1 MTNKCQ
7 QFRLMRRKKNKE
19 FNNITIERVG
29 SKGKSIGTA
38 DDGKTIIIDGGAP
51 GDLVNILTTKQR
63 KSYYQGKITEFHKY
77 SDIRTKP
84 KCEHFGICGGCK
96 WQHIKYEEQL
106 KFKEVEVKNNLL
118 RIGNLTLPKITPI
131 KGAANNYF
139 YRNKMEYSFS
149 DSRWLSLEEIKSKKI
164 IKEKNALGFHIPGMW
179 NKVVDINKCWLQV
192 DITNTLRNS
201 IKDFSIKNN
210 IPFFNHSSQTGDLR
224 TLMIR
229 TTSTNEVM
237 VLVQFYSDNK
247 KNRELLL
254 DFLIEEFPKINSLLY
269 VVNNKAND
277 TIYDQEVKTYY
288 GNSFITEK
296 MEGLEFKINAKSFYQ
311 TNSDQAYELYKIVRE
326 ISDLKSTDIVYDLYT
341 GTGTIALFISKN
353 VKKVVGIEAVPD
365 AIAAAKENAINNKIL
380 NTDFHVG
387 DMKSVFNNDFI
398 KLNGNPDVIITDP
411 PRDGMHKKVIQQ
423 IKNISPKKI
432 VYVSCN
438 SATQARD
445 LELLKDEYNIINLQ
459 AVDMFPQTHHVE
471 NVVLLKKK

>member
-77 SDIRTKP
+77 SDIRTNP

-179 NKVVDINKCWLQV
+179 NKVVDINKCWLQE

>member
-1 MTNKCQ
+1 
-7 QFRLMRRKKNKE
+7 MRRKKNKE
-19 FNNITIERVG
+19 FDNITIERVG

-51 GDLVNILTTKQR
+51 GDIVNILTTKQR

-77 SDIRTKP
+77 SDIRTQP
-84 KCEHFGICGGCK
+84 KCEHFGVCGGCK
-96 WQHIKYEEQL
+96 WQHITYSEQL
-106 KFKEVEVKNNLL
+106 KFKEDEVKNNLV
-118 RIGNLTLPKITPI
+118 RIGNLKLPKITPI
-131 KGAANNYF
+131 KGAINSYF

-164 IKEKNALGFHIPGMW
+164 IKQKNALGFHIPGMW
-179 NKVVDINKCWLQV
+179 NKVVDINKCWLQE

-201 IKDFSIKNN
+201 IKNFSINNN
-210 IPFFNHSSQTGDLR
+210 IPFFNHSNQTGDLR

-229 TTSTNEVM
+229 TTSTEEVM
-237 VLVQFYSDNK
+237 VLLQFYSDNK

-254 DFLIEEFPKINSLLY
+254 DFLIEQFPNINSLLY

-277 TIYDQEVKTYY
+277 TIYDQEVKTYF

-326 ISDLKSTDIVYDLYT
+326 ISNLKKTDIVYDLYT

-365 AIAAAKENAINNKIL
+365 AIDAAKENAINNKIL

-387 DMKSVFNNDFI
+387 DMKSVLNDEFI

-432 VYVSCN
+432 IYVSCN

-445 LELLKDEYNIINLQ
+445 LELLKDHYNIMNSQ

>member
-1 MTNKCQ
+1 
-7 QFRLMRRKKNKE
+7 MRRKKNKE

-77 SDIRTKP
+77 SDIRTNP

-179 NKVVDINKCWLQV
+179 NKVVDINKCWLQE

>member
-77 SDIRTKP
+77 SDIRTNP

-149 DSRWLSLEEIKSKKI
+149 DSRWLSLDEIKSKKI

-179 NKVVDINKCWLQV
+179 NKVVDINKCWLQD

>member
-19 FNNITIERVG
+19 FNNITIERIG

-38 DDGKTIIIDGGAP
+38 DDGKTIIIEGGAP

-77 SDIRTKP
+77 SDIRTNP

-139 YRNKMEYSFS
+139 YRNRMEYSFS

-459 AVDMFPQTHHVE
+459 AVDMFPHTHHVE

>member
-77 SDIRTKP
+77 SDIRTTP

-224 TLMIR
+224 TLTIR

>member
-1 MTNKCQ
+1 VTNKCQ

-77 SDIRTKP
+77 SDIRTNP

>member
-77 SDIRTKP
+77 SDIRTTP

>member
-1 MTNKCQ
+1 
-7 QFRLMRRKKNKE
+7 MRRKKNKE

-77 SDIRTKP
+77 SDIRTNP

-192 DITNTLRNS
+192 DSTNTLRNS

>member
-1 MTNKCQ
+1 
-7 QFRLMRRKKNKE
+7 MRRKKNKE
-19 FNNITIERVG
+19 FDNITIERVG

-51 GDLVNILTTKQR
+51 GDIVNILTTKQR

-77 SDIRTKP
+77 SDIRTQP
-84 KCEHFGICGGCK
+84 KCEHFGVCGGCK
-96 WQHIKYEEQL
+96 WQHITYSEQL
-106 KFKEVEVKNNLL
+106 KFKEDEVKNNLV

-131 KGAANNYF
+131 KGAINSYF

-179 NKVVDINKCWLQV
+179 NKVVDINKCWLQE
-192 DITNTLRNS
+192 DITNTLRNT
-201 IKDFSIKNN
+201 IKDFSIKHS
-210 IPFFNHSSQTGDLR
+210 IPFFNHSNQTGDLR

-237 VLVQFYSDNK
+237 VLIQFYSDNK
-247 KNRELLL
+247 NNRELLL
-254 DFLIEEFPKINSLLY
+254 DFLIKEFPNINSLLY
-269 VVNNKAND
+269 VINNKAND
-277 TIYDQEVKTYY
+277 TIYDQEVKTYF

-326 ISDLKSTDIVYDLYT
+326 ISNLKKTDIVYDLYT

-365 AIAAAKENAINNKIL
+365 AIDAAKENAINNKIL

-387 DMKSVFNNDFI
+387 DMKSVLNDEFI

-432 VYVSCN
+432 IYVSCN

-445 LELLKDEYNIINLQ
+445 LELLKDQYNIMNSQ

>member
-1 MTNKCQ
+1 
-7 QFRLMRRKKNKE
+7 MRRKKNKE

-77 SDIRTKP
+77 SDIRTTP

>member
-1 MTNKCQ
+1 
-7 QFRLMRRKKNKE
+7 MRRKKNKE

-51 GDLVNILTTKQR
+51 GDIVNILTTKQR

-77 SDIRTKP
+77 SVIRTQP
-84 KCEHFGICGGCK
+84 KCEHFGVCGGCK
-96 WQHIKYEEQL
+96 WQHIKYSEQL
-106 KFKEVEVKNNLL
+106 KFKEDEVKNNLV

-131 KGAANNYF
+131 KGAINSYF

-179 NKVVDINKCWLQV
+179 NKVVDINKCWLQE
-192 DITNTLRNS
+192 DITNTLRNT
-201 IKDFSIKNN
+201 IKDFSIKHS
-210 IPFFNHSSQTGDLR
+210 IPFFNHSNQTGDLR

-237 VLVQFYSDNK
+237 VLIQFYSDNK
-247 KNRELLL
+247 NNRELLL
-254 DFLIEEFPKINSLLY
+254 DFLIKEFPNINSLLY
-269 VVNNKAND
+269 VINNKAND
-277 TIYDQEVKTYY
+277 TIYDQEVKTYF

-326 ISDLKSTDIVYDLYT
+326 ISNLKKTDIVYDLYT

-365 AIAAAKENAINNKIL
+365 AIDAAKENAINNKIL

-387 DMKSVFNNDFI
+387 DMKSIFNDDFI

-432 VYVSCN
+432 IYVSCN

-445 LELLKDEYNIINLQ
+445 LELLKDQYNIMNSQ

>member
-1 MTNKCQ
+1 
-7 QFRLMRRKKNKE
+7 MRRKKNKE

-51 GDLVNILTTKQR
+51 GDIVNILTTKQR

-77 SDIRTKP
+77 SEIRTQP
-84 KCEHFGICGGCK
+84 KCEHFGVCGGCK
-96 WQHIKYEEQL
+96 WQHITYSEQL
-106 KFKEVEVKNNLL
+106 KFKEDEVKNNLV

-131 KGAANNYF
+131 KGAINSYF

-179 NKVVDINKCWLQV
+179 NKVVDINKCWLQE
-192 DITNTLRNS
+192 DITNTLRNT
-201 IKDFSIKNN
+201 IKDFSIKHS
-210 IPFFNHSSQTGDLR
+210 IPFFNHSKQTGDLR

-237 VLVQFYSDNK
+237 VLIQFYSDNK
-247 KNRELLL
+247 NNRELLL
-254 DFLIEEFPKINSLLY
+254 DFLIKEFPNINSLLY
-269 VVNNKAND
+269 VINNKAND
-277 TIYDQEVKTYY
+277 TIYDQEVKTYF

-326 ISDLKSTDIVYDLYT
+326 ISNLKKTDIVYDLYT

-365 AIAAAKENAINNKIL
+365 AIDAAKENAINNKIL

-387 DMKSVFNNDFI
+387 DMKSVLNDDFI
-398 KLNGNPDVIITDP
+398 KINGNPDVIITDP

-432 VYVSCN
+432 IYVSCN

-445 LELLKDEYNIINLQ
+445 LELLKDQYNIMNSQ

>member
-1 MTNKCQ
+1 
-7 QFRLMRRKKNKE
+7 MRRKKNKE

-51 GDLVNILTTKQR
+51 GDIVNILTTKQR

-77 SDIRTKP
+77 SEIRTQP
-84 KCEHFGICGGCK
+84 KCEHFGVCGGCK
-96 WQHIKYEEQL
+96 WQHITYSEQL
-106 KFKEVEVKNNLL
+106 KFKEDEVKNNLV

-131 KGAANNYF
+131 KGAINSYF

-179 NKVVDINKCWLQV
+179 NKVVDINKCWLQE
-192 DITNTLRNS
+192 DITNTLRNT
-201 IKDFSIKNN
+201 IKDFSIKHS
-210 IPFFNHSSQTGDLR
+210 IPFFNHSNQTGDLR

-237 VLVQFYSDNK
+237 VLIQFYSDNK
-247 KNRELLL
+247 NNRELLL
-254 DFLIEEFPKINSLLY
+254 DFLIKEFPNINSLLY
-269 VVNNKAND
+269 VINNKAND
-277 TIYDQEVKTYY
+277 TIYDQEVKTYF

-326 ISDLKSTDIVYDLYT
+326 ISNLKKTDIVYDLYT

-365 AIAAAKENAINNKIL
+365 AIDAAKENAINNKIL

-387 DMKSVFNNDFI
+387 DMKSIFNDDFI

-432 VYVSCN
+432 IYVSCN

-445 LELLKDEYNIINLQ
+445 LELLKDQYNIMNSQ

>member
-1 MTNKCQ
+1 MKELDQRENPLEL
-7 QFRLMRRKKNKE
+7 LMME
-19 FNNITIERVG
+19 
-29 SKGKSIGTA
+29 
-38 DDGKTIIIDGGAP
+38 KTIIIEGGAP
-51 GDLVNILTTKQR
+51 GDIVNILTTKQR

-77 SDIRTKP
+77 SDIRTQP
-84 KCEHFGICGGCK
+84 KCEHFGVCGGCK
-96 WQHIKYEEQL
+96 WQHITYNEQL
-106 KFKEVEVKNNLL
+106 KFKEEEVKNNLV
-118 RIGNLTLPKITPI
+118 RIGNLKLPKITPI
-131 KGAANNYF
+131 KGAINSYF

-149 DSRWLSLEEIKSKKI
+149 DSRWLSLKEIKSKKI

-179 NKVVDINKCWLQV
+179 NKVVDINKCWLQE

-201 IKDFSIKNN
+201 IKNFSINNN
-210 IPFFNHSSQTGDLR
+210 IPFFNHSNQTGDLR

-229 TTSTNEVM
+229 TTSTKEVM
-237 VLVQFYSDNK
+237 VLLQFYSDNK

-254 DFLIEEFPKINSLLY
+254 DFLIEQFPNINSLLF

-311 TNSDQAYELYKIVRE
+311 TNSDQAYELYKIIRE
-326 ISDLKSTDIVYDLYT
+326 VSDLKKTDIVYDLYT
-341 GTGTIALFISKN
+341 GTGTIALFISKS

-365 AIAAAKENAINNKIL
+365 AIVAAKENATNNKIL
-380 NTDFHVG
+380 NTDFHTG
-387 DMKSVFNNDFI
+387 DMKFVLNDEFI
-398 KLNGNPDVIITDP
+398 RLNGKPNVIITDP

-423 IKNISPKKI
+423 IINISPKKI
-432 VYVSCN
+432 IYVSCN

-445 LELLKDEYNIINLQ
+445 LELLKDKYDIINSQ

>member
-1 MTNKCQ
+1 
-7 QFRLMRRKKNKE
+7 
-19 FNNITIERVG
+19 
-29 SKGKSIGTA
+29 
-38 DDGKTIIIDGGAP
+38 
-51 GDLVNILTTKQR
+51 
-63 KSYYQGKITEFHKY
+63 
-77 SDIRTKP
+77 
-84 KCEHFGICGGCK
+84 
-96 WQHIKYEEQL
+96 
-106 KFKEVEVKNNLL
+106 L

-179 NKVVDINKCWLQV
+179 NKVVDINKCWLQE

>member
-51 GDLVNILTTKQR
+51 GDIVNILTTKQR

-77 SDIRTKP
+77 SDIRTQP
-84 KCEHFGICGGCK
+84 KCEHFGVCGGCK
-96 WQHIKYEEQL
+96 WQHITYSEQL
-106 KFKEVEVKNNLL
+106 KFKEDEVKNNLV
-118 RIGNLTLPKITPI
+118 RIGNLKLPKITPI
-131 KGAANNYF
+131 KGAINSYF

-164 IKEKNALGFHIPGMW
+164 IKQKNALGFHIPGMW
-179 NKVVDINKCWLQV
+179 NKVVDINKCWLQE

-201 IKDFSIKNN
+201 IKNFSINNN
-210 IPFFNHSSQTGDLR
+210 IPFFNHSNQTGDLR

-229 TTSTNEVM
+229 TTSTEEVM
-237 VLVQFYSDNK
+237 VLLQFYSDNK

-254 DFLIEEFPKINSLLY
+254 DFLIEQFPNINSLLY

-277 TIYDQEVKTYY
+277 TIYDQEVKTYF

-326 ISDLKSTDIVYDLYT
+326 ISNLKKSDIVYDLYT
-341 GTGTIALFISKN
+341 GTGTIALFISKS

-365 AIAAAKENAINNKIL
+365 AIVAAKENAINNKIL

-387 DMKSVFNNDFI
+387 DMKSVLNDKFI

-432 VYVSCN
+432 IYVSCN

-445 LELLKDEYNIINLQ
+445 LELLKDQYNIMNSQ

>member
-1 MTNKCQ
+1 
-7 QFRLMRRKKNKE
+7 MRRKKNKE

-51 GDLVNILTTKQR
+51 GDIVNILTTKQR

-77 SDIRTKP
+77 SDIRTQP
-84 KCEHFGICGGCK
+84 KCEHFGVCGGCK
-96 WQHIKYEEQL
+96 WQHITYSEQL
-106 KFKEVEVKNNLL
+106 KFKEEEVKNNLV

-131 KGAANNYF
+131 KGAINSYF

-164 IKEKNALGFHIPGMW
+164 IKEKIALGFHIPGMW
-179 NKVVDINKCWLQV
+179 NKVVDINKCWLQE
-192 DITNTLRNS
+192 DITNTLRNT
-201 IKDFSIKNN
+201 IKDFSIKHS
-210 IPFFNHSSQTGDLR
+210 IPFFNHSKQTGDLR

-237 VLVQFYSDNK
+237 VLIQFYSDNK
-247 KNRELLL
+247 NNRELLL
-254 DFLIEEFPKINSLLY
+254 DFLIKEFPNINSLLY
-269 VVNNKAND
+269 VINNKAND
-277 TIYDQEVKTYY
+277 TIYDQEVKTYF

-326 ISDLKSTDIVYDLYT
+326 ISNLKKTDIVYDLYT

-365 AIAAAKENAINNKIL
+365 AIDAAKENAINNKIL

-387 DMKSVFNNDFI
+387 DMKSVLNDKFI

-432 VYVSCN
+432 IYVSCN

-445 LELLKDEYNIINLQ
+445 LELLKDQYNIMNSQ

>member
-51 GDLVNILTTKQR
+51 GDIVNILTTKQR

-77 SDIRTKP
+77 SEIRTQP
-84 KCEHFGICGGCK
+84 KCEHFGVCGGCK
-96 WQHIKYEEQL
+96 WQHITYSEQL
-106 KFKEVEVKNNLL
+106 KFKEDEVKNNLV

-131 KGAANNYF
+131 KGAINSYF

-179 NKVVDINKCWLQV
+179 NKVVDINKCWLQE
-192 DITNTLRNS
+192 DITNTLRNT
-201 IKDFSIKNN
+201 IKDFSIKHS
-210 IPFFNHSSQTGDLR
+210 IPFFNHSKQTGDLR

-237 VLVQFYSDNK
+237 VLIQFYSDNK
-247 KNRELLL
+247 NNRELLL
-254 DFLIEEFPKINSLLY
+254 DFLIKEFPNINSLLY
-269 VVNNKAND
+269 VINNKAND
-277 TIYDQEVKTYY
+277 TIYDQEVKTYF

-326 ISDLKSTDIVYDLYT
+326 ISNLKKTDIVYDLYT

-365 AIAAAKENAINNKIL
+365 AIDAAKENAINNKIL

-387 DMKSVFNNDFI
+387 DMKSIFNDDFI

-432 VYVSCN
+432 IYVSCN

-445 LELLKDEYNIINLQ
+445 LELLKDQYNIMNSQ

>member
-1 MTNKCQ
+1 
-7 QFRLMRRKKNKE
+7 MRRKKNKE
-19 FNNITIERVG
+19 FDNITIERVG

-51 GDLVNILTTKQR
+51 GDIVNILTTKQR

-77 SDIRTKP
+77 SDIRTQP
-84 KCEHFGICGGCK
+84 KCEHFGVCGGCK
-96 WQHIKYEEQL
+96 WQHITYNEQL
-106 KFKEVEVKNNLL
+106 KFKEDEVKNNLV
-118 RIGNLTLPKITPI
+118 RIGNLKLPKITPI
-131 KGAANNYF
+131 KGAINSYF

-164 IKEKNALGFHIPGMW
+164 IKQKNALGFHIPGMW
-179 NKVVDINKCWLQV
+179 NKVVDINKCWLQE

-201 IKDFSIKNN
+201 IKNFSINNN
-210 IPFFNHSSQTGDLR
+210 IPFFNHSNQTGDLR

-229 TTSTNEVM
+229 TTSTEEVM
-237 VLVQFYSDNK
+237 VLLQFYSDNK

-254 DFLIEEFPKINSLLY
+254 DFLIEQFPNINSLLY

-277 TIYDQEVKTYY
+277 TIYDQEVKTYF

-326 ISDLKSTDIVYDLYT
+326 ISNLKKTDIVYDLYT

-365 AIAAAKENAINNKIL
+365 AIDAAKENAINNKIL

-387 DMKSVFNNDFI
+387 DMKSV
-398 KLNGNPDVIITDP
+398 L
-411 PRDGMHKKVIQQ
+411 M
-423 IKNISPKKI
+423 
-432 VYVSCN
+432 
-438 SATQARD
+438 
-445 LELLKDEYNIINLQ
+445 INLLNL
-459 AVDMFPQTHHVE
+459 ME
-471 NVVLLKKK
+471 ILM